1 MKYQYPSGKIVSY
14 EELWELWQ
22 RCNPQYKH
30 NKVEFAMSLYVDI
43 KNGTLRQ
50 INDEIPTLDGGRQ

>member
-1 MKYQYPSGKIVSY
+1 MKYQYPSGKIVTH

-30 NKVEFAMSLYVDI
+30 DKVEFAMSLYCDVQ
-43 KNGTLRQ
+43 NGTLRE
-50 INDEIPTLDGGRQ
+50 INDE